1 MSPEVRAEPDLSH
14 LTLAPEVP
22 EVNENLQPAEVQNPH
37 ILDKIRETRLGR
49 AIAIGGAALALAGTV
64 EAGSAIVEPAPA
76 EAKQTDKRTVRETVT
91 HDGTKITVLK
101 LNAKVV
107 KNVNKFK
114 KCLSEAEKEEQP
126 APPVD
131 PYANCAGGVK
141 IKINTKVEAACPK
154 GFYGGRAVSRLS
166 LKQWIRTRAWARA
179 VASGRAEAK
188 ASTYFMDKIKIKAGA
203 WVNCVRIKDQN
214 PQIPPTTPNIPP
226 EQPPVIPPPVFPPP
240 EHENRP
246 PSTDMTPPEHVFEN
260 SQVRICTQNFDPD
273 GDNLDTDF
281 DALRG
286 TTSFEFPHPTAP
298 NVVCTNYTA
307 PSTEGTDT
315 VTVNVTDGQ
324 ASDSDSETFPIVDDN
339 F

>member
-1 MSPEVRAEPDLSH
+1 MPAEVRAETDLTH
-14 LTLAPEVP
+14 FILTSEVAEIDEAPLP
-22 EVNENLQPAEVQNPH
+22 EEEHKPSVLNQ
-37 ILDKIRETRLGR
+37 IRETRLGR
-49 AIAIGGAALALAGTV
+49 AIAIGGAVLALAGTA
-64 EAGSAIVEPAPA
+64 EAASAIVEPAPA
-76 EAKQTDKRTVRETVT
+76 EAKQNKKRTVRETVT
-91 HDGTKITVLK
+91 RDGTKITVLK

-107 KNVNKFK
+107 KNVNKLK
-114 KCLSEAEKEEQP
+114 KCLAEAEKEEQP

-141 IKINTKVEAACPK
+141 IKINTRVEAACPK
-154 GFYGGRAVSRLS
+154 GFYGGKAVSSLS

-188 ASTYFMDKIKIKAGA
+188 ASTSFMDKIKIKAGA

-226 EQPPVIPPPVFPPP
+226 EQPPVIPPP
-240 EHENRP
+240 EQENRP
-246 PSTDMTPPEHVFEN
+246 PTTDMTGPEHVFEN
-260 SQVRICTQNFDPD
+260 GKVRICTQNFDPD

-281 DALRG
+281 DAVRG

-307 PSTEGTDT
+307 PSNEGTDT
-315 VTVNVTDGQ
+315 VTVVVTDGQ
-324 ASDSDSETFPIVDDN
+324 ASDSDSETFPVVNDN